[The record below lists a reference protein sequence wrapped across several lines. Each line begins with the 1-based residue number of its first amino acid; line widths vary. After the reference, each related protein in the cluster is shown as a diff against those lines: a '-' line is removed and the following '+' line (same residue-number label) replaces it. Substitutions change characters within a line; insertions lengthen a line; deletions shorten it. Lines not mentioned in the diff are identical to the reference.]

1 MKKKKVRG
9 HFEIE
14 RLLAVTRRRSA
25 DQCYV
30 YFAFG
35 RRSALEKLP
44 LPTEEEEEAVEPP
57 DSVSVEVVLMWV
69 IFRRNGMESN
79 RK

>member
-1 MKKKKVRG
+1 MKKKEKVRG

-14 RLLAVTRRRSA
+14 RLLAVTRA
-25 DQCYV
+25 DQLINV

-44 LPTEEEEEAVEPP
+44 LPTEDEEAVEPP

-69 IFRRNGMESN
+69 IFKRKGME
-79 RK
+79 